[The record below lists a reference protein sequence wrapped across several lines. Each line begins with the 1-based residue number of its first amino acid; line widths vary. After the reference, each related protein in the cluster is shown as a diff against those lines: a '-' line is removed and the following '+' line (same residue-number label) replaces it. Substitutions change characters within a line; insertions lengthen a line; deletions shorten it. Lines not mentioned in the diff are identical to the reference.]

1 LLRTLLLL
9 FPVAAQASEAASPG
23 VSSGTYLQA
32 GFALILIVGL
42 LAATAWMARKVSGG
56 KGFGQAGLKVIG
68 GVALGPRER
77 IVLVEVVT
85 TGWSSASFPG
95 KFVPCIAW
103 PRAACPRAP
112 CQPVPTSPSPNGCR
126 ALPIG
131 STMINRLLAFLVLL
145 LPAGL
150 AFAQAAGGLPAVTS
164 TPAAGGAR
172 RIR

>member
-1 LLRTLLLL
+1 MLRTFLLL

-77 IVLVEVVT
+77 IVLVEVGDDWLVI
-85 TGWSSASFPG
+85 GVVPG
-95 KFVPCIAW
+95 QIRTLHRLAKG
-103 PRAACPRAP
+103 
-112 CQPVPTSPSPNGCR
+112 S
-126 ALPIG
+126 LPEG
-131 STMINRLLAFLVLL
+131 A
-145 LPAGL
+145 LPAG
-150 AFAQAAGGLPAVTS
+150 ADKPFAQWLQGIAN
-164 TPAAGGAR
+164 R
-172 RIR
+172 QHHD

>member
-1 LLRTLLLL
+1 MLRTFLLL

-77 IVLVEVVT
+77 IVLVEVGDDWLVIGVVPGQIRT
-85 TGWSSASFPG
+85 LHRLARGSLPEGALQAWPVARAVGRSSAEGPELIEPLG
-95 KFVPCIAW
+95 
-103 PRAACPRAP
+103 
-112 CQPVPTSPSPNGCR
+112 
-126 ALPIG
+126 
-131 STMINRLLAFLVLL
+131 
-145 LPAGL
+145 PA
-150 AFAQAAGGLPAVTS
+150 
-164 TPAAGGAR
+164 
-172 RIR
+172 

>member
-77 IVLVEVVT
+77 IVLVEVGDDWLVI
-85 TGWSSASFPG
+85 GVVPG
-95 KFVPCIAW
+95 QIRTLHRLAKG
-103 PRAACPRAP
+103 
-112 CQPVPTSPSPNGCR
+112 S
-126 ALPIG
+126 LPEG
-131 STMINRLLAFLVLL
+131 A
-145 LPAGL
+145 LPAG
-150 AFAQAAGGLPAVTS
+150 ADKPFAQWLQGIAN
-164 TPAAGGAR
+164 R
-172 RIR
+172 QHHD

>member
-1 LLRTLLLL
+1 MLRTLLLL

-77 IVLVEVVT
+77 IVLVEVGDDWLVI
-85 TGWSSASFPG
+85 GVVPG
-95 KFVPCIAW
+95 QIRTLHRLAKG
-103 PRAACPRAP
+103 
-112 CQPVPTSPSPNGCR
+112 S
-126 ALPIG
+126 LPEG
-131 STMINRLLAFLVLL
+131 A
-145 LPAGL
+145 LPAG
-150 AFAQAAGGLPAVTS
+150 ADKPFAQWLQGIAN
-164 TPAAGGAR
+164 R
-172 RIR
+172 QHHD

>member
-1 LLRTLLLL
+1 MLRTLLLL

-77 IVLVEVVT
+77 IVLVEVGDDWLVI
-85 TGWSSASFPG
+85 GIVPG
-95 KFVPCIAW
+95 QIRTLHRLAKG
-103 PRAACPRAP
+103 
-112 CQPVPTSPSPNGCR
+112 S
-126 ALPIG
+126 LPEG
-131 STMINRLLAFLVLL
+131 A
-145 LPAGL
+145 LPAG
-150 AFAQAAGGLPAVTS
+150 ADKPFAQWLQGIANLQHHD
-164 TPAAGGAR
+164 
-172 RIR
+172 

>member
-1 LLRTLLLL
+1 MLRTFLLL

-77 IVLVEVVT
+77 IVLVEVGDDWLVI
-85 TGWSSASFPG
+85 GVVPG
-95 KFVPCIAW
+95 QIRTLHRLA
-103 PRAACPRAP
+103 RG
-112 CQPVPTSPSPNGCR
+112 S
-126 ALPIG
+126 LPEG
-131 STMINRLLAFLVLL
+131 A
-145 LPAGL
+145 LPAG
-150 AFAQAAGGLPAVTS
+150 ADKPFAQWLQGIAHRQS
-164 TPAAGGAR
+164 HD
-172 RIR
+172 

>member
-77 IVLVEVVT
+77 IVLVEVGDDWLVI
-85 TGWSSASFPG
+85 GVVPG
-95 KFVPCIAW
+95 QIRTLHRLA
-103 PRAACPRAP
+103 RG
-112 CQPVPTSPSPNGCR
+112 S
-126 ALPIG
+126 LPEG
-131 STMINRLLAFLVLL
+131 A
-145 LPAGL
+145 LPAG
-150 AFAQAAGGLPAVTS
+150 ADKPFAQWLQGIAN
-164 TPAAGGAR
+164 R
-172 RIR
+172 QQHD

>member
-1 LLRTLLLL
+1 MLRTFLLL

-77 IVLVEVVT
+77 IVLVEVGDDWLVI
-85 TGWSSASFPG
+85 GIVPG
-95 KFVPCIAW
+95 QIRTLHRLAKG
-103 PRAACPRAP
+103 
-112 CQPVPTSPSPNGCR
+112 S
-126 ALPIG
+126 LPEG
-131 STMINRLLAFLVLL
+131 A
-145 LPAGL
+145 LPAG
-150 AFAQAAGGLPAVTS
+150 ADKPFAQWLQGIAQ
-164 TPAAGGAR
+164 R
-172 RIR
+172 QHHD

>member
-77 IVLVEVVT
+77 IVLVEVGDDWLVI
-85 TGWSSASFPG
+85 GIVPG
-95 KFVPCIAW
+95 QIRTLHRLAKG
-103 PRAACPRAP
+103 
-112 CQPVPTSPSPNGCR
+112 S
-126 ALPIG
+126 LPEG
-131 STMINRLLAFLVLL
+131 A
-145 LPAGL
+145 LPAG
-150 AFAQAAGGLPAVTS
+150 ADKPFAQWLQGIAN
-164 TPAAGGAR
+164 R
-172 RIR
+172 QHHD